1 MADERN
7 FRSYYYEKVGFRAV
21 EEKKSIELLLK
32 DKPLDVEKLRQYCL
46 RFPVSARYRVYLWKI
61 ILGILPANQDSHDFV
76 LKNRTEQYN
85 HLRHALDV
93 MRKVDNTTPHTVI
106 FLKMFLIEEGLLP
119 FNDND
124 LLSNPEYEAY
134 VHIAK
139 AILGMVENQVDAY
152 WITNRFYR
160 TFRKNYKECIPI
172 LVEKVK
178 ASLKKE
184 DGNQK
189 LIAHFDKH
197 DMWKALPLKE
207 WLNCGFASILP
218 ESSFERI
225 GDILL
230 GGSVMILI
238 YIAVALFVTLRRP
251 LLSMK
256 SQEEMLKYLAQ
267 IPEDSG
273 DVLVSKAID
282 MWEKHG
288 HHLTKSDSPGPGN
301 KSPTILH
308 SFTL

>member
-32 DKPLDVEKLRQYCL
+32 DKPLDREKLRLFCL

-85 HLRHALDV
+85 NLRHALDV
-93 MRKVDNTTPHTVI
+93 MRKVNNTTPNSVI
-106 FLKMFLIEEGLLP
+106 FLKMFLIEEVLLP
-119 FNDND
+119 FQDSD
-124 LLSNPEYEAY
+124 LLSNRAYEAY

-139 AILGMVENQVDAY
+139 AISGMAENQVDAY
-152 WITNRFYR
+152 WITNGFYR
-160 TFRKNYKECIPI
+160 HFCKHYQDCIPL

-184 DGNQK
+184 DGDQK

-197 DMWKALPLKE
+197 DMWKALPLTD
-207 WLNCGFASILP
+207 WLYCGFASILP

-225 GDILL
+225 GDILI

-238 YIAVALFVTLRRP
+238 YIAVALFITLRRP

-256 SQEEMLKYLAQ
+256 SREEMLKYLAE

-273 DVLVSKAID
+273 DVLVGKAID

-288 HHLTKSDSPGPGN
+288 HHLTKSDSPGPVN
-301 KSPTILH
+301 KSPTL
-308 SFTL
+308 

>member
-32 DKPLDVEKLRQYCL
+32 DRPLDVEKLRQYCL
-46 RFPVSARYRVYLWKI
+46 RFPVSAKYRAYLWKV
-61 ILGILPANQDSHDFV
+61 ILGVLPANQESHEFV
-76 LKNRTEQYN
+76 MKNRTEQFN

-93 MRKVDNTTPHTVI
+93 MRKVDNTTTLPVI

-124 LLSNPEYEAY
+124 LLSCPPHQTY
-134 VHIAK
+134 VHIAT
-139 AILGMVENQVDAY
+139 AILGMVEQPVEAY
-152 WITNRFYR
+152 WLTNRFYR
-160 TFRKNYKECIPI
+160 FYRKHYQDFIPL

-178 ASLKKE
+178 QLLSKE
-184 DGNQK
+184 DADQK
-189 LIAHFDKH
+189 LMSHFGKH
-197 DMWKALPLKE
+197 KVWSILPLKD
-207 WLNCGFASILP
+207 WFSCGFASVLP

-238 YIAVALFVTLRRP
+238 YVAVALFITLRRP

-256 SQEEMLKYLAQ
+256 SGEEMLKYLTQ
-267 IPEDSG
+267 VPEDSG
-273 DVLVSKAID
+273 DILVGKAIE

-288 HHLTKSDSPGPGN
+288 HHLNKSDSPVPGN
-301 KSPTILH
+301 KSPTLLH
-308 SFTL
+308 CFTI